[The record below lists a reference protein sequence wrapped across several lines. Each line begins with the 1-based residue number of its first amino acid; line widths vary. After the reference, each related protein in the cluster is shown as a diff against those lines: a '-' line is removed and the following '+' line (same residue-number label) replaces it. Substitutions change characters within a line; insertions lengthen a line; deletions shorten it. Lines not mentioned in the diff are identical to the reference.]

1 MFERIISFSIRNKLI
16 VLIMVFALAGA
27 GIWSLGQ
34 LAIDAIP
41 DITNNQVQVVTSSP
55 TLAPQEIEQM
65 ITFPLESKLMNLPG
79 VVEVRSIS
87 RFGLSVIT
95 VVFEDK
101 VPMLQARQLVGEQLS
116 AAKAEIPDGLG
127 SPELMPI
134 TTGLG
139 EIYQYILRVK
149 PGYEHVYDNMDL
161 RTIQD
166 WIVKRQLAGT
176 KGIIE
181 ISSFGGFVK
190 QYQVSI
196 DPVLLRQHQVSMDEV
211 FEALETNNEN
221 SGGSYIERDHYA
233 YYLRTDGRAKSIED
247 LENIVVRKNGDTRL
261 RIRDVAKVEYGYPN
275 RYGAMT
281 FDGKGEVVGGITLML
296 KGANSSDA
304 IRNVH
309 DRVAQIQKSLPQGIE
324 IYPYMDRSVLV
335 KKTTSTVMKN
345 LIEGGLIVV
354 FVLVLL
360 LGNFRAGL
368 IVASMIPLA
377 MLFAFIL
384 MNLFGVSANLMS
396 LGAIDFGI
404 VVDGA
409 VIIVESVMHVLHKN
423 YLGKKLTRDEMEEV
437 VVESSHS
444 IIQSAAFGVLIIL
457 LVFVPIMTLTGI
469 EGKMFKPMAQTV
481 SFALIGALLL
491 SLTYVPMMSAIF
503 MKRKIHAHENFSDKL
518 VNRIKR
524 VYRPL
529 LEKSLSKPRLV
540 ITTALLVLFGSVGL
554 FMTMGGEF
562 IPTLEEGDL
571 AMQMTLKPGSS
582 LQESVKKTNQ
592 AEAVLLKN
600 FPEVKHVVAKIGTAE
615 VPTDPMAMEDCD
627 IMIIM
632 KDKDEWT
639 TASTREEMVEKMKEK
654 LSVIKGVN
662 FEFSQPIQLRFN
674 ELMTGAKTDVS
685 VKIFGENMD
694 TLKKYADKAAEIIK
708 HIEGAGDVKVEQT
721 EGLLQWRMR
730 LKYDRLGQYHI
741 DVTDVNRVIRTA
753 FAGEQ
758 AGVIYENER
767 KFDVVVRMSTHDR
780 VKAELSSIYVNNPD
794 GQLIPLSELVELVE
808 EESPMLISRE
818 DAKRR
823 INIGVNVRNRD
834 VASLVEEIDQSIT
847 AKVKLP
853 SGYSVKYG
861 GQFENLEKA
870 KQRLSIA
877 VPVAL
882 LLIFVLLY
890 FAFGSFKYATLVF
903 AAVPLSAIGG
913 IVALWL
919 RDMPFSISAG
929 VGFIALFGVAVLNG
943 IVLISYFNQ
952 LKEEG
957 QLELRGLIVEGGLTR
972 LRPVIMTAAV
982 ASLGFLPMALSNSS
996 GAEVQKPLATVV
1008 IGGLVSAT
1016 ILTLLVLPVIYFL
1029 AEQKRKKGVKVVA
1042 GVVILLFMWPSY
1054 PVNAQQVLTK
1064 TQAIEHAWANHPRLK
1079 NAGLQVKEIEAGTGQ
1094 NKTLAPLEIVFQQGQ
1109 INYAERDY
1117 YIEANQNLGN
1127 FVSWFRL
1134 DERMRMQVLEA
1145 KSQEQLLR
1153 KEIALKVSLAYA
1165 EWKYSEANIREIDS
1179 LVLLFSEAQKRME
1192 KRKSIGDADPL
1203 EYGFLLVQMEEIQN
1217 RKVLAQLSLEQARRQ
1232 LKWEAWLP
1240 DSLFAPATED
1250 PKLSE
1255 ENTWSVDSVL
1265 LSAAA
1270 GKISIQEA
1278 ETRYLKSQYAPDWMI
1293 GYFNQSLEQQ
1303 DGYWGVR
1310 AGISIPL
1317 WSWNTSSKIKQSQLR
1332 QEMLSNELN
1341 MLQTQLQLD
1350 LQQYITQEK
1359 SLSQRMSTL
1368 GKSSAEMHGFK
1379 TAALSKYLAGDIP
1392 FFAFVQAMNVYFQN
1406 RMAQLQ
1412 LELEWE
1418 NIQSHIT
1425 FLTTNA

>member
-1 MFERIISFSIRNKLI
+1 
-16 VLIMVFALAGA
+16 
-27 GIWSLGQ
+27 
-34 LAIDAIP
+34 
-41 DITNNQVQVVTSSP
+41 
-55 TLAPQEIEQM
+55 
-65 ITFPLESKLMNLPG
+65 
-79 VVEVRSIS
+79 
-87 RFGLSVIT
+87 
-95 VVFEDK
+95 
-101 VPMLQARQLVGEQLS
+101 
-116 AAKAEIPDGLG
+116 
-127 SPELMPI
+127 
-134 TTGLG
+134 
-139 EIYQYILRVK
+139 
-149 PGYEHVYDNMDL
+149 
-161 RTIQD
+161 
-166 WIVKRQLAGT
+166 
-176 KGIIE
+176 
-181 ISSFGGFVK
+181 
-190 QYQVSI
+190 
-196 DPVLLRQHQVSMDEV
+196 
-211 FEALETNNEN
+211 
-221 SGGSYIERDHYA
+221 
-233 YYLRTDGRAKSIED
+233 
-247 LENIVVRKNGDTRL
+247 
-261 RIRDVAKVEYGYPN
+261 
-275 RYGAMT
+275 
-281 FDGKGEVVGGITLML
+281 
-296 KGANSSDA
+296 
-304 IRNVH
+304 
-309 DRVAQIQKSLPQGIE
+309 
-324 IYPYMDRSVLV
+324 MDRSVLV
-335 KKTTSTVMKN
+335 EKTTSTVMKN

-409 VIIVESVMHVLHKN
+409 VIIVEAVMHVLHKN
-423 YLGKKLTRDEMEEV
+423 YLGKKLTRGEMEEV
-437 VVESSHS
+437 VVESSRS

-518 VNRIKR
+518 IKGIKR

-529 LEKSLSKPRLV
+529 LEKSLAKPRWV
-540 ITTALLVLFGSVGL
+540 ISTAFVGLLGSIGL

-592 AEAVLLKN
+592 AEEVLLKN

-639 TASTREEMVEKMKEK
+639 SASSREEMVEKMKEK

-708 HIEGAGDVKVEQT
+708 RIEGAGDVKVEQT
-721 EGLLQWRMR
+721 EGLLQWRMQ
-730 LKYDRLGQYHI
+730 LKYDRLGQYHV
-741 DVTDVNRVIRTA
+741 DVSDVNRVIRTA
-753 FAGEQ
+753 FGGEQ
-758 AGVIYENER
+758 AGVVYENER
-767 KFDVVVRMSTHDR
+767 KFDVVVRMSSRDR
-780 VKAELSSIYVNNPD
+780 VKAELSSIYVNSPD
-794 GQLIPLSELVELVE
+794 GQMIPLTELVELVE

-834 VASLVEEIDQSIT
+834 VASLVEEIDQAIT

-913 IVALWL
+913 IFALWL

-957 QLELRGLIVEGGLTR
+957 RLDLKDLILEGGLTR

-1016 ILTLLVLPVIYFL
+1016 ILTLLVMPVIYFL
-1029 AEQKRKKGVKVVA
+1029 AEQKRKKGIRIVA
-1042 GVVILLFMWPSY
+1042 SVSILLFFSTSLE
-1054 PVNAQQVLTK
+1054 VSAQQTLTK

-1079 NAGLQVKEIEAGTGQ
+1079 NAGLQVQEVEAGKGQ

-1134 DERMRMQVLEA
+1134 EERMRMQVLEA

-1165 EWKYSEANIREIDS
+1165 EWKFSENNLREIDS

-1192 KRKSIGDADPL
+1192 KRKSIGDVDPL
-1203 EYGFLLVQMEEIQN
+1203 EYGFLLVQLEEMQN
-1217 RKVLAQLSLEQARRQ
+1217 RKVLAQVSLEQARRY

-1240 DSLFAPATED
+1240 DSLFAPAMENT
-1250 PKLSE
+1250 KLSE
-1255 ENTWSVDSVL
+1255 ESKRSIDSVL
-1265 LSAAA
+1265 LSPSA

-1303 DGYWGVR
+1303 NGYWGVR

-1317 WSWNTSSKIKQSQLR
+1317 WSWSTSSKIKQSQIR
-1332 QEMLSNELN
+1332 REILSNELD
-1341 MLQTQLQLD
+1341 MLQTQLHLD
-1350 LQQYITQEK
+1350 LQQYIAQEK
-1359 SLSQRMSTL
+1359 SLAQRMSETV
-1368 GKSSAEMHGFK
+1368 KSSGDMHVFK
-1379 TAALSKYLAGDIP
+1379 KAAFSKYLSGDIP
-1392 FFAFVQAMNVYFQN
+1392 FISFVQAMNVYFQN
-1406 RMAQLQ
+1406 RMSVLQ
-1412 LELEWE
+1412 LEREWE
-1418 NIQSHIT
+1418 NIQAHIA
-1425 FLTTNA
+1425 FLTIQS